1 MDLQLRPEIQRFV
14 DAKVKAGDFAST
26 RDLVEAGIA
35 RLMRETAP
43 EMEHP
48 AAPPHQKGKITRE
61 FREEGRPWDQMLGQ
75 YF

>member
-1 MDLQLRPEIQRFV
+1 MDVQLRPEIQRFV

-35 RLMRETAP
+35 RLMREAAP
-43 EMEHP
+43 ELDEQG
-48 AAPPHQKGKITRE
+48 AAGLAKGKITRE
-61 FREEGRPWDQMLGQ
+61 FREEGRPWDQMLSK